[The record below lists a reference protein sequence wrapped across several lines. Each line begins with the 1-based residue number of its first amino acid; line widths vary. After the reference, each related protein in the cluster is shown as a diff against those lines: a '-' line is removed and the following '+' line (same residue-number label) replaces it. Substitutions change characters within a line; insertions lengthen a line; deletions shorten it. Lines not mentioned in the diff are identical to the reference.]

1 MTRLNTKL
9 QSTGAEFLVLGN
21 LLINGIQA
29 YKAYENYPGY
39 DLIAVNHNGQ
49 KYCRVQVKSRYPTDN
64 GGGFP
69 IKNFECDFVVFAA
82 LNRGICYAKAKVI
95 SDDNSGVAEPVFY
108 IFPVEVV
115 SAAVKETMTWS
126 KVYLRDIADADKYRQ
141 NWSLISDFL
150 GVTLA
155 LLKK

>member
-1 MTRLNTKL
+1 MARLNTKL

-29 YKAYENYPGY
+29 YKCYENYPGY
-39 DLIAVNHNGQ
+39 DLIAVNYNGQ
-49 KYCRVQVKSRYPTDN
+49 KSCRIQVKSRYATDH

-82 LNRGICYAKAKVI
+82 LNRGVCYAKDKAK
-95 SDDNSGVAEPVFY
+95 SDGNLGVMEPVFY
-108 IFPVEVV
+108 VFPLEVV

-126 KVYLRDIADADKYRQ
+126 KVYLRDISDSDNYQ
-141 NWSLISDFL
+141 QHWSLISHFL
-150 GVTLA
+150 EITS
-155 LLKK
+155 